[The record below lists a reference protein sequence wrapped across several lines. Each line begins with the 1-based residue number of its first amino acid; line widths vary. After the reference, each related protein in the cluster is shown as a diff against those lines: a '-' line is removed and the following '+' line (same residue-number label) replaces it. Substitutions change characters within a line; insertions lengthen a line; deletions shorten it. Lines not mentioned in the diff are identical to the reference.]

1 MGRGTGWVRVR
12 AIASSWFPVLVVAL
26 LAAAA
31 VGGWATMTAHATP
44 GTSEQQSEQAHWT
57 VTGEFD
63 HSATVTR
70 ENPVFD
76 RGTVLSDRQTY
87 YLTVAPV
94 LDGEFTAEYASVEA
108 TDADLSVDAELVVQ
122 EVGEDVVYWTERRQL
137 ATTDTT
143 VASGEQR
150 TVSFAVNVSD
160 VADRRSE
167 IRDGLGQTP
176 GDLETFVAMAVTA
189 EGTADGG
196 PAELSFTQRLPLSID
211 GDTYSVGSPGRTSE
225 TLTTT
230 ETVQVERSYGP
241 LWSVGGPVLF
251 LVAGGGLV
259 ALAFGRRRGLLELSA
274 DERSRLTFQQDRA
287 TFDEWIVAVRLPDAV
302 HDLPRADAESL
313 ADLVDFAI
321 DTNAGV
327 VEDPD
332 TGTFYAVGDEVLVA
346 FEPPEFDDE
355 PSGQRRPADVSEG
368 AGETEQT
375 ADSDAVEPPADDKA
389 DVPGA
394 DRD

>member
-1 MGRGTGWVRVR
+1 MGRGSGWVRVR
-12 AIASSWFPVLVVAL
+12 AFASSSFSVLVVVL
-26 LAAAA
+26 LACAAI
-31 VGGWATMTAHATP
+31 GGWATMTAHAAP
-44 GTSEQQSEQAHWT
+44 GTDEKLSEEVHWT

-76 RGTVLSDRQTY
+76 RGTVLADRQTY
-87 YLTVAPV
+87 YLTAAPV
-94 LDGEFTAEYASVEA
+94 LDGEFTAEYASVES
-108 TDADLSVDAELVVQ
+108 TDADLSVDAELVVR
-122 EVGEDVVYWTERRQL
+122 EVGEDVVYWSERRQL
-137 ATTDTT
+137 ATTEST

-150 TVSFAVNVSD
+150 AVSFAVNVSD

-176 GDLETFVAMAVTA
+176 GDLETYVAMAVTA
-189 EGTADGG
+189 EGTANDA

-211 GDTYSVGSPGRTSE
+211 GDTYSVESPGQTSE
-225 TLTTT
+225 ALTTT

-241 LWSVGGPVLF
+241 LWSVGGPALF

-274 DERSRLTFQQDRA
+274 AERSRLTFQQDRA

-321 DTNAGV
+321 DTNTGV

-332 TGTFYAVGDEVLVA
+332 TGTFYAVGDELLVA
-346 FEPPEFDDE
+346 FEPPDFDDE
-355 PSGQRRPADVSEG
+355 PSAHRRTADVQE
-368 AGETEQT
+368 AADETEQT
-375 ADSDAVEPPADDKA
+375 ADSDAVESPAGDQA

-394 DRD
+394 DQD